1 MVFRRIRQRR
11 ALKRALYDE
20 ASRLEGELGEIRRVM
35 CAEARQAGV
44 DLDRLS
50 CSTPSCPTCGAPLV
64 IRTAKVQRYNGSQFW
79 GCSRWPSCQQGVI
92 DLSAY
97 PAAAWQAVR
106 H

>member
-1 MVFRRIRQRR
+1 MVLRRIRRRR
-11 ALKRALYDE
+11 ALKRALYEE
-20 ASRLEGELGEIRRVM
+20 ASRLQGELEEIRRIMRV
-35 CAEARQAGV
+35 EARRAGV

-50 CSTPSCPTCGAPLV
+50 CSAPSCPTCSAPLV
-64 IRTAKVQRYNGSQFW
+64 IRTARVERYNGSQFW

-92 DLSAY
+92 ELSAY